1 MPKIKLRF
9 FILARLLKTKRPIT
23 ESPKATNVPHTIET
37 EKVYVTNTT
46 QFQGKTAT
54 SFLNIN
60 AIVAVPIEINKQSQ
74 NSHGLPS
81 K

>member
-1 MPKIKLRF
+1 MIL
-9 FILARLLKTKRPIT
+9 ILARLLKTNSPIT
-23 ESPKATNVPHTIET
+23 ESPKATNVPHTTEIESV
-37 EKVYVTNTT
+37 KVTKTT
-46 QFQGKTAT
+46 QFHGKTAT

-60 AIVAVPIEINKQSQ
+60 AIVAVPIEMKTHNQ